1 MTGARAA
8 LALAGLAALA
18 VAAAF
23 AGPADDRLTA
33 HVVEHGVLVLVAA
46 PLLVAAAPVRIAL
59 ALLPS
64 GGRRALGRALHAP
77 GTRLLSH
84 PAAGLTAFTAVIVAA
99 YVPAVLDATLRH
111 PLLHGLAHAAL
122 LWSAVLLWAPIVAVD
137 PLPRRSGPITRVGVS
152 LAAMTVMAVVGAILA
167 TSRSPLYAAYPDLAD
182 QHAAGAIMWMVGMV
196 AALPVLLGSAWHA
209 LASEERRQRARDLHG
224 AGG

>member
-1 MTGARAA
+1 MTRLRVAF
-8 LALAGLAALA
+8 ALAGLVVLASTAAL
-18 VAAAF
+18 

-33 HVVEHGVLVLVAA
+33 HVVEHGLIVLVAA
-46 PLLVAAAPVRIAL
+46 PLLVAAAPVRLAL

-64 GGRRALGRALHAP
+64 GGRRTLGRALHAR

-84 PAAGLTAFTAVIVAA
+84 PVAGLAAFTAVTVAA

-111 PLLHGLAHAAL
+111 PLLHGIAHAAL
-122 LWSAVLLWAPIVAVD
+122 LWSALLLWAPVVAVD
-137 PLPRRSGPITRVGVS
+137 PLPRRAGPIPRVAVA

-167 TSRSPLYAAYPDLAD
+167 TARSPLYAAYPDAAD
-182 QHAAGAIMWMVGMV
+182 QHAAGAIMWMVGMI

-209 LASEERRQRARDLHG
+209 LLTEERRQRARELHG